1 MFLRDVV
8 FLGRLVSGSV
18 DTERGAAYL
27 AGLSSPFQ
35 PVAERLLAAAPKS
48 ASRSGKT
55 SLRGGHGPIQS
66 IRPFPRAL
74 RLLGRLPE
82 SP

>member
-18 DTERGAAYL
+18 DTERGPAYL
-27 AGLSSPFQ
+27 AGLSSTFQ
-35 PVAERLLAAAPKS
+35 SVAARLLAAAPES

-55 SLRGGHGPIQS
+55 SSRGGHGL
-66 IRPFPRAL
+66 PRL
-74 RLLGRLPE
+74 SRTRT
-82 SP
+82 SPGAGPD